1 MPNRRPP
8 HDAAVRSCAGPQA
21 PVQLVLPAME
31 ILTAMRAGVGELIR
45 RAGLELMCL
54 LMEQEVEELV
64 GKRSVPSKERTA

>member
-1 MPNRRPP
+1 
-8 HDAAVRSCAGPQA
+8 
-21 PVQLVLPAME
+21 ME